1 MPGMPQLMAAALHR
15 MVSMQTCSI
24 AVSAHAAA
32 PSAWHAYRA
41 LLCLVGI
48 FYCTLPSPHAVA
60 STQSLGKALLSHST
74 HAHER
79 VYMGMLPNP
88 MSNCVCM

>member
-1 MPGMPQLMAAALHR
+1 MP
-15 MVSMQTCSI
+15 TCNI

-32 PSAWHAYRA
+32 LSAWHAYQA

-48 FYCTLPSPHAVA
+48 WYCTLPSPHALA
-60 STQSLGKALLSHST
+60 SMQSLGNALLSHST
-74 HAHER
+74 HACEQ

-88 MSNCVCM
+88 MSYCVRM